1 MPHLASSRL
10 LIPNSITPH
19 CGHMKSFF
27 LNLLV
32 LLTGGLFSLSAA
44 DRPNIVL
51 LLSDD
56 QAWTDYG
63 FMGHEAIKTP
73 HLDRLASRSAV
84 FKRGYVPIALCRPSL
99 MTLATGL
106 YPHQHHVT
114 GNDPSPLLAEKNSP
128 QSHQLRADLI
138 ANIDKHPVLPKLLAQ
153 QGYLS
158 YQTGKWW
165 EGDPQR
171 AGFTAGMTR
180 GFPKPGGRH
189 GDDGLKIGREGMQPV
204 YQYIDEAVEKKQ
216 PFFLWYA
223 PFLPHTP
230 HNPPPRILKKYQ
242 QEGRPESIAKYYA
255 MCEWFDETC
264 GQVIDYV
271 DKKGLTQNTMFIYLC
286 DNGWVQDPQ
295 GKGFLTGSKQA
306 PQEAGVRQPTLFSWP
321 GKIKAGDYPEVI
333 SSIDFMPTVL
343 SAAGAAI
350 PASLPGV
357 DLMPL
362 LTEGKNIDREA
373 IFGESFAHDIADL
386 NEPEASLLY
395 RWCIEVKWKLLLTYD
410 GKVNRYPNLHQR
422 KHPEPFLTD
431 LLADPNES
439 TNLAAQNPE
448 VVKRLAQ
455 RIEQNWPLKKAEMLG
470 KLPE

>member
-189 GDDGLKIGREGMQPV
+189 GDDGLKIGREACSLSTNTSTRLSKKNNPSSSGM
-204 YQYIDEAVEKKQ
+204 
-216 PFFLWYA
+216 
-223 PFLPHTP
+223 
-230 HNPPPRILKKYQ
+230 PP
-242 QEGRPESIAKYYA
+242 S
-255 MCEWFDETC
+255 C
-264 GQVIDYV
+264 
-271 DKKGLTQNTMFIYLC
+271 
-286 DNGWVQDPQ
+286 
-295 GKGFLTGSKQA
+295 
-306 PQEAGVRQPTLFSWP
+306 PTL
-321 GKIKAGDYPEVI
+321 
-333 SSIDFMPTVL
+333 PTT
-343 SAAGAAI
+343 
-350 PASLPGV
+350 PR
-357 DLMPL
+357 
-362 LTEGKNIDREA
+362 RE
-373 IFGESFAHDIADL
+373 S
-386 NEPEASLLY
+386 
-395 RWCIEVKWKLLLTYD
+395 
-410 GKVNRYPNLHQR
+410 
-422 KHPEPFLTD
+422 
-431 LLADPNES
+431 
-439 TNLAAQNPE
+439 
-448 VVKRLAQ
+448 
-455 RIEQNWPLKKAEMLG
+455 
-470 KLPE
+470 